1 MLIKLT
7 AGGGSQTISWVKRYR
22 DPTDRWVSTVKEKT
36 KEPFNRIDCEKMVQ
50 QSQLGAH
57 VQSPVNELVK
67 EEERKKG
74 KKPFLKADVF

>member
-1 MLIKLT
+1 
-7 AGGGSQTISWVKRYR
+7 
-22 DPTDRWVSTVKEKT
+22 
-36 KEPFNRIDCEKMVQ
+36 MVQ

-67 EEERKKG
+67 EEERKKERK